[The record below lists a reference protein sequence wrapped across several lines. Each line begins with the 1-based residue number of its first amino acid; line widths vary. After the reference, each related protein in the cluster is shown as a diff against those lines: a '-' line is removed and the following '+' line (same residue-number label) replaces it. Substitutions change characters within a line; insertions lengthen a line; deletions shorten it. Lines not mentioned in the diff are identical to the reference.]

1 MDRTVISPA
10 EGRRVM
16 GFAQNRVGKR
26 RGLSAA
32 ALACAVLVFGAPAG
46 STATGIEGWKV
57 VEFPGIAP
65 TRFVSAADGG
75 IDVQSDNS
83 SAVMYRTLGPE
94 EAGRRYLTWRW
105 RVDKAPPPTDLTRR
119 DGDRPL
125 AIHLCFKMKGRK
137 AGFMDWVT
145 SAVGPDVEGFGW
157 DHRCL
162 TYIWGGQSAAGR
174 MFPNPHMKDRGVMVI
189 LRGVGAPTGEWFTEK
204 IDSAKDYRAAFGEE
218 APKPSVIAISG
229 DSDGTESIADGTIAA
244 LTFSDN

>member
-1 MDRTVISPA
+1 M
-10 EGRRVM
+10 
-16 GFAQNRVGKR
+16 
-26 RGLSAA
+26 L
-32 ALACAVLVFGAPAG
+32 
-46 STATGIEGWKV
+46 
-57 VEFPGIAP
+57 
-65 TRFVSAADGG
+65 
-75 IDVQSDNS
+75 
-83 SAVMYRTLGPE
+83 YRALGPE

-145 SAVGPDVEGFGW
+145 SAVGPDVEGFGR

-174 MFPNPHMKDRGVMVI
+174 IFPNPHMTDRGVMVI
-189 LRGVGAPTGEWFTEK
+189 LRGVGAPTGKWFTEK
-204 IDSAKDYRAAFGEE
+204 IDSAKDYRAAFGED
-218 APKPSVIAISG
+218 APHPSVIAISG
-229 DSDGTESIADGTIAA
+229 DSDGTESTAGGTIAA